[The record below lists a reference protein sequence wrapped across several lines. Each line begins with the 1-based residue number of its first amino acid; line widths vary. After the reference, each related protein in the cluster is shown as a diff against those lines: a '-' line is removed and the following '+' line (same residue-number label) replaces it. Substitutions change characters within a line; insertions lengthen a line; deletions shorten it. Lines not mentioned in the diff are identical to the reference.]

1 MEFKARALFS
11 SHVAPAALAASAKT
25 GRANAMARVQRHLL
39 VLCEMAPR
47 VPVARNPLRRSYV
60 VYVQDLL

>member
-25 GRANAMARVQRHLL
+25 GRANAMACIFFEKRIQTLKIASKSKTQFE
-39 VLCEMAPR
+39 C
-47 VPVARNPLRRSYV
+47 
-60 VYVQDLL
+60 

>member
-25 GRANAMARVQRHLL
+25 GRANAMARVEAL
-39 VLCEMAPR
+39 VEIKLE
-47 VPVARNPLRRSYV
+47 
-60 VYVQDLL
+60 QDLL